1 MDSRRHFLGK
11 VATGLAGTLAAVPAR
26 ALGASDRIRVG
37 IVGVGDRGLE
47 LLNQIR
53 VCGNTEVAA
62 FADVYT
68 KRLEKAAHF
77 APTAASFADYRRL
90 LDDASIDAV
99 VIATPPHLHAEQFCA
114 ALDAGKH
121 VYQEKTLANTLDHAK
136 RMRAAYASDR
146 GRHTVQI
153 GHQAC
158 SFGHLS
164 DVAQFLTPADRMGQ
178 ISALVMR
185 NYRNTPRHKPQ
196 WARPALLTTD
206 VNPQNVAWHAFAGDA
221 FPGET
226 RAREFD
232 ANRFIHWRYFWDY
245 AGGNVSE
252 SMSQQ
257 LAFWYQALGLQIP
270 RSATMSGGNY
280 LWDDGRETPDTM
292 DVSLDQ
298 PEQMLVSWS
307 SGFGNNQLG
316 MTEDL
321 LGSHGTISR
330 GNHVRYVPQK
340 VNRPDDAERMGR
352 ASHLP
357 HAHMENFFDSIRSG
371 REPNCPFETG
381 YRVTVACLM
390 AVQSYRTGRSVQWN
404 AETEEIT

>member
-1 MDSRRHFLGK
+1 MDSRRNFLGK
-11 VATGLAGTLAAVPAR
+11 VATGLAGTLAAGPAR

-37 IVGVGDRGLE
+37 IIGVGDRGLE

-53 VCGNTEVAA
+53 VCANTEVAA
-62 FADVYT
+62 FADIYT
-68 KRLEKAAHF
+68 KRLEKASHF
-77 APTAASFADYRRL
+77 APSAACVTDYRRL
-90 LDDASIDAV
+90 LDDSSIDAV
-99 VIATPPHLHAEQFCA
+99 VIATPPHLHAEPFRA

-136 RMRAAYASDR
+136 RMRAAYRKDN
-146 GRHTVQI
+146 GKHVVQI

-158 SFGHLS
+158 SFGHMS
-164 DVAQFLTPADRMGQ
+164 DVAQFLTPADRIGQ

-206 VNPQNVAWHAFAGDA
+206 VNPQNVAWNSFLGDTTVA
-221 FPGET
+221 
-226 RAREFD
+226 EFD
-232 ANRFIHWRYFWDY
+232 PNRLIHWRYFWEY
-245 AGGNVSE
+245 SGGNVSE
-252 SMSQQ
+252 NMSQQ
-257 LAFWYQALGLQIP
+257 LAFWYQALQLQIP
-270 RSATMSGGNY
+270 NSATMSGGIY
-280 LWDDGRETPDTM
+280 LWNDGRETPDTM

-298 PEQMLVSWS
+298 PEHMLVSWS

-316 MTEDL
+316 VTEDL

-330 GNHVRYVPQK
+330 GNHVRYAPQK

-357 HAHMENFFDSIRSG
+357 HVHMENFFDSIRAG
-371 REPNCPFETG
+371 REPNCSFETG

-390 AVQSYRTGRSVQWN
+390 AVESYRTGRTVRWN
-404 AETEEIT
+404 ADTEEMV

>member
-1 MDSRRHFLGK
+1 MDSRRNFLGK
-11 VATGLAGTLAAVPAR
+11 VATGLAGTLAAGPASV
-26 ALGASDRIRVG
+26 LGASDRIRVG
-37 IVGVGDRGLE
+37 VIGAGDRGLE

-53 VCGNTEVAA
+53 VCGGTEVAA
-62 FADVYT
+62 FADIYT

-77 APTAASFADYRRL
+77 APSAALFADYRRV
-90 LDDASIDAV
+90 LDDPSIDAV
-99 VIATPPHLHAEQFCA
+99 VIATPPHLHAEAFCA
-114 ALDAGKH
+114 ALDSGKH
-121 VYQEKTLANTLDHAK
+121 VYQEKTLAHTLDHLQ
-136 RMRAAYASDR
+136 RMRAAYRKDNQK
-146 GRHTVQI
+146 HVVQI

-164 DVAQFLTPADRMGQ
+164 DVAQFMTPADRIGR

-206 VNPQNVAWHAFAGDA
+206 VNPQNVEWNSFV
-221 FPGET
+221 GET
-226 RAREFD
+226 PAYEFD
-232 ANRFIHWRYFWDY
+232 PHRFIHWRYFWDY
-245 AGGNVSE
+245 GGGNVSE
-252 SMSQQ
+252 NMSQQ
-257 LAFWYQALGLQIP
+257 LAFWYQALQLQIP
-270 RSATMSGGNY
+270 HSATMSGGNY

-292 DVSLDQ
+292 DVSLAQ

-316 MTEDL
+316 VTEDL
-321 LGSHGTISR
+321 LGSNGTISR
-330 GNHVRYVPQK
+330 ANHVRYTPQK

-371 REPNCPFETG
+371 REPNCPFEVG

-390 AVQSYRTGRSVQWN
+390 AVESYRAGRTVYWN
-404 AETEEIT
+404 PDTEEIV

>member
-37 IVGVGDRGLE
+37 IIGVGDRGLE

-53 VCGNTEVAA
+53 VCANTEVVA
-62 FADVYT
+62 FADAYT

-77 APTAASFADYRRL
+77 APSAAAFTDYRRL
-90 LDDASIDAV
+90 LDDTSLDAV

-121 VYQEKTLANTLDHAK
+121 VYQEKTLANTLAQTR
-136 RMRAAYASDR
+136 RMRAAYVADR

-164 DVAQFLTPADRMGQ
+164 DVAQFLAPADRMGQ

-185 NYRNTPRHKPQ
+185 HYRNTPRHKPQ
-196 WARPALLTTD
+196 WARPALLTAD
-206 VNPQNVAWHAFAGDA
+206 VNPQNVAWNAFAG
-221 FPGET
+221 ET
-226 RAREFD
+226 ATREFD

-280 LWDDGRETPDTM
+280 LWNDGRETPDTM

-330 GNHVRYVPQK
+330 GNHVRYVPQR
-340 VNRPDDAERMGR
+340 VNRPDDAERMGH

-357 HAHMENFFDSIRSG
+357 HAHMENFFDSIRAG

-390 AVQSYRTGRSVQWN
+390 AVESYRTGRTVQWS
-404 AETEEIT
+404 AETEEIA